1 MESVHSVL
9 VGEVNLALVTAPP
22 QDAQITEITAV
33 PFAQAPLY
41 AVLAENHPAAHS
53 YLPVPQVKTCVALIR
68 VRWSEPCLRLFSSC
82 CTASSGSARRRK

>member
-1 MESVHSVL
+1 MKMESVHSVL

-22 QDAQITEITAV
+22 QDAQITAA
-33 PFAQAPLY
+33 PFAPAPLY

-53 YLPVPQVKTCVALIR
+53 YLPVPQAKTCVALIR